1 MAPAARVAPALGA
14 ITLLLVAAA
23 GACALAVNKTIES
36 DDGDVIDCVDVYQQ
50 PAFKHVLPGTEVLR
64 PEPERSMRA
73 MAAAASLSDHT
84 QERQPTWRKHGS
96 CPPGT
101 VAIRRDSPHAR
112 PEVARRASPFRRPAG
127 AGSSSMQPQLPEL
140 YMDNMKGKV
149 EVAAAYACNQA
160 YLGARATVPYW
171 KVDVHPDELSMN
183 YLLVGHT
190 LDNRFRPF
198 PGGQPPPVLNNQIAV
213 GLVAWPALYG
223 DSLSRLF
230 VYYSN
235 DGGVNNNCFNL
246 DCAGFH
252 LYPSSYALGSS
263 VSNAD
268 SQVGGERYG
277 VPVGIHR
284 DPTGEIWVVTVS
296 DHPIGYYPETVF
308 DTTFPEAF
316 YVEMG
321 GRVLDTRPGG
331 NHTSTPMGNGI
342 PSCAGS
348 RFAATIMDYHAVGYT
363 GVLVNDKADR
373 TVTTTPSCYGAKPL
387 GPDPTR
393 ANGYNVAYGGPGG
406 IYCDKP
412 E

>member
-64 PEPERSMRA
+64 VSIDLKFSIVDSFPSKRSPNLLLIWSAGDDLSLSLHGQPEPERSMRA

-230 VYYSN
+230 VYYS
-235 DGGVNNNCFNL
+235 DSIFTQARTLLGVRS
-246 DCAGFH
+246 AT
-252 LYPSSYALGSS
+252 
-263 VSNAD
+263 
-268 SQVGGERYG
+268 
-277 VPVGIHR
+277 
-284 DPTGEIWVVTVS
+284 PTPRS
-296 DHPIGYYPETVF
+296 
-308 DTTFPEAF
+308 EARGTACRSA
-316 YVEMG
+316 YTE
-321 GRVLDTRPGG
+321 TRPG
-331 NHTSTPMGNGI
+331 
-342 PSCAGS
+342 
-348 RFAATIMDYHAVGYT
+348 RFGW
-363 GVLVNDKADR
+363 
-373 TVTTTPSCYGAKPL
+373 
-387 GPDPTR
+387 
-393 ANGYNVAYGGPGG
+393 
-406 IYCDKP
+406 
-412 E
+412 